1 MVLGKIEEIDEISS
15 EDELSYEELTQTEDS
30 DQEQDKDLPPAESTY
45 LADNT
50 DAAEDGVRLYFT
62 QAAETPLLKASEE
75 RSLGSVIE
83 EAEYLSKIERRWAD
97 ERGAPPSPVEIL
109 LLLGER
115 LSSSSPYFEILGNN
129 LGINDSDSIA
139 TKAGDPRIRTAI
151 DGLLDVKLI
160 EAIAEAT
167 GRDQDRIETTLVQL
181 SRDIRLMPWQ
191 LFDAATRVNTLAD
204 LVLALTSPESLK
216 LLEGIGP
223 ELRQHFEAIRE
234 QSHHAIDHLV
244 RANLRLVIAVA
255 KKYGGRSMTLLDLI
269 QEGNIGLIRAAH
281 KFDHRRGYK
290 FSTYA
295 TWWIRQSITR
305 AMADHS
311 RTVRLPVH
319 MVDTLSF
326 LNKTRQRL
334 AQQWGRPPT
343 RNELASEMEVPLER
357 VNWLLEVSSREP
369 VSLETPIGNT
379 GDSGELADFI
389 PDRNLPSP
397 EELAGQ
403 SLLKEQINIVLE
415 SLSPRER
422 RVIELRFGLLDGR
435 SRTLDEVGVQFGVT
449 RERIRQIE
457 KKALARLRHPSR
469 SRKLKDYI
477 W

>member
-1 MVLGKIEEIDEISS
+1 MVLGKIEEIDEVSPA
-15 EDELSYEELTQTEDS
+15 DELSYEELALAEDE
-30 DQEQDKDLPPAESTY
+30 DQEQDKDLSTDA
-45 LADNT
+45 ADFSDSA

-62 QAAETPLLKASEE
+62 QAAETPLLSAAEE

-83 EAEYLSKIERRWAD
+83 EAEYLAQMEGQWT
-97 ERGAPPSPVEIL
+97 EEHGTEPSPGDL
-109 LLLGER
+109 LLFVAER
-115 LSSSSPYFEILGNN
+115 LRAASPYFEVLGKS
-129 LGINDSDSIA
+129 LGLDNSDPIA
-139 TKAGDPRIRTAI
+139 RKAVAPGIRSAI
-151 DGLLDVKLI
+151 DGPLDPKLI
-160 EAIAEAT
+160 EAIAGAT
-167 GRDQDRIETTLVQL
+167 GHDQDRIEVVLVQL
-181 SRDIRLMPWQ
+181 SRDTRLVPWQ
-191 LFDAATRVNTLAD
+191 LFDNAARVSTLAD
-204 LVLALTSPESLK
+204 WALTLTSPEGLQA
-216 LLEGIGP
+216 LERMSP
-223 ELRQHFEAIRE
+223 QLRQHFAAIKER
-234 QSHHAIDHLV
+234 SHQAIDHLV

-319 MVDTLSF
+319 MVDTLSV

-334 AQQWGRPPT
+334 AQKQGHPPT
-343 RNELASEMEVPLER
+343 RDELASEMGVPLER

-369 VSLETPIGNT
+369 VSLETPIGDT

-403 SLLKEQINIVLE
+403 SLLREQINRVLE

-435 SRTLDEVGVQFGVT
+435 SRTLDEVGMQFGVT